1 MKDRLTKSNVG
12 DYFSGTMTITR
23 AAVTEAK
30 SLDKRSRALANLT
43 MTIAGGF
50 TIGAGELLVYTSDAF
65 DRNRI
70 TNATF
75 LSIASAT
82 FEWLVSA
89 WRLMTTNK
97 WYLSVHVSKQQ
108 FC

>member
-1 MKDRLTKSNVG
+1 
-12 DYFSGTMTITR
+12 MTITR

-50 TIGAGELLVYTSDAF
+50 TIGAGELFVYTSDAF

-70 TNATF
+70 ENAKF

-82 FEWLVSA
+82 FERLVST
-89 WRLMTTNK
+89 WRLMTTNNGTCRST
-97 WYLSVHVSKQQ
+97 YLRSN
-108 FC
+108 FINRAIFTEGLTL